1 MKNAKALFLALALG
15 LLTLPAYAQDQNQDE
30 SPAKPDTTA
39 TSELPDGAVAV
50 PDTIEF
56 SEALDD
62 TTAMVV
68 LGGRELF
75 PVHGES
81 IMGAGDRAAALSKAI
96 GEVAKSFK
104 YSPEDLRLVKDERIK
119 ATLIMCD
126 REFLGA
132 VWEYEAM
139 ALGVS
144 EAELAEERMENIRQ
158 AIIDYR
164 SDFSSGSIIKAII
177 YAVLATIILVVLLT
191 VIARLRNRL
200 ENSLEQRIGTLTLF
214 KILKGEVLVDLF
226 RIINRLVYFVTL
238 IWMVLAY
245 LNFLLSLFPWTYG
258 IASQVYGLAAGPL
271 KAFGTAF
278 MKQIPAFFFLAF
290 IIIGTVFL
298 LRGIRFFFH
307 EIERGRIKISGFYPE
322 WGRPTFNIVR
332 LVVISFAFVLAF
344 PYIPGSSSNAFKGM
358 SLFIGLLVSIG
369 SGGAV
374 ANVISGII
382 LIYMRPFAIG
392 DRVLIGQT
400 TGDVV
405 DRNLLTTR
413 LRTTKNERVTIPN
426 TNILAGQIINF
437 TSKARTKELILHT
450 SITIGYDVPWRQVHE
465 LLIGAAQAVENV
477 MEDPAP
483 FVLQKGLNDFYV
495 EYELN
500 AYTDK
505 PRQIPATYSALHE
518 NIQDQFNEAD
528 VEILSPH
535 YRVHRED
542 DQGIEP
548 GQRGN
553 NSEG

>member
-1 MKNAKALFLALALG
+1 MIAMTKLKAFPRSLWIAIILGSVLG
-15 LLTLPAYAQDQNQDE
+15 LLALQGFAQDQNE
-30 SPAKPDTTA
+30 TPAKPDSSITGEEPAAATA
-39 TSELPDGAVAV
+39 I
-50 PDTIEF
+50 PDTIEI
-56 SEALDD
+56 SEALGDS
-62 TTAMVV
+62 TAMVV
-68 LGGRELF
+68 LGGKELF

-81 IMGAGDRAAALSKAI
+81 ILGADERAAGLSEAI
-96 GEVAKSFK
+96 GEIAKSFK
-104 YSPEDLRLVKDERIK
+104 YGPEDLRTVKDERIK
-119 ATLIMCD
+119 ATLLLCD
-126 REFLGA
+126 RVFLGA
-132 VWEYEAM
+132 VWEYEAE

-144 EAELAEERMENIRQ
+144 EAELANERLEIIRQ

-164 SDFSSGSIIKAII
+164 SDFSSGSIIKAVI
-177 YAVLATIILVVLLT
+177 YAVVATILLVVLLT
-191 VIARLRNRL
+191 VISRLRRRL

-214 KILKGEVLVDLF
+214 KVLKGEVLVDLF
-226 RIINRLVYFVTL
+226 RAVNRLVYFVTL

-278 MKQIPAFFFLAF
+278 LEQIPSFFFLAF

-307 EIERGRIKISGFYPE
+307 EVERGRIRISGFYPE

-332 LVVISFAFVLAF
+332 LIVISFSIVVAF
-344 PYIPGSSSNAFKGM
+344 PYIPGSSSGAFKGM

-369 SGGAV
+369 SGGAM

-392 DRVLIGQT
+392 DRIQIGET
-400 TGDVV
+400 VGDVV

-413 LRTTKNERVTIPN
+413 LRTPKNERVTIPN

-450 SITIGYDVPWRQVHE
+450 SVTIGYDVPWRQVHE
-465 LLIGAAQAVENV
+465 LLIGAAKASENV
-477 MEDPAP
+477 MEDPEP
-483 FVLQKGLNDFYV
+483 FVLQKGLNDFYI

-500 AYTDK
+500 AYTEK
-505 PRQIPATYSALHE
+505 PRQIPASYSELHQ
-518 NIQDQFNEAD
+518 NIQDQFNEAG

-535 YRVHRED
+535 FRVMRED
-542 DQGIEP
+542 DQK
-548 GQRGN
+548 N
-553 NSEG
+553 

>member
-1 MKNAKALFLALALG
+1 MIAMTKLKAFPRSLWIAIILGSVLG
-15 LLTLPAYAQDQNQDE
+15 LLALQGFAQDQNE
-30 SPAKPDTTA
+30 TPAKPDSSITGEEPAAATA
-39 TSELPDGAVAV
+39 I
-50 PDTIEF
+50 PDTIEI
-56 SEALDD
+56 SEALGDS
-62 TTAMVV
+62 TAMVV
-68 LGGRELF
+68 LGGKELF

-81 IMGAGDRAAALSKAI
+81 ILGADERAAGLSEAI
-96 GEVAKSFK
+96 GEIAKSFK
-104 YSPEDLRLVKDERIK
+104 YGPEDLRTVKDERIK
-119 ATLIMCD
+119 ATLLLCG
-126 REFLGA
+126 RVFLGA
-132 VWEYEAM
+132 VWEYEAE

-144 EAELAEERMENIRQ
+144 EAELANERLEIIRQ

-164 SDFSSGSIIKAII
+164 SDFSSGSIIKAVI
-177 YAVLATIILVVLLT
+177 YAVVATILLVVLLT
-191 VIARLRNRL
+191 VISRLRRRL

-214 KILKGEVLVDLF
+214 KVLKGEVLVDLF
-226 RIINRLVYFVTL
+226 RAVNRLVYFVTL

-278 MKQIPAFFFLAF
+278 LEQIPSFFFLAF

-307 EIERGRIKISGFYPE
+307 EVERGRIRISGFYPE

-332 LVVISFAFVLAF
+332 LIVISFSIVVAF
-344 PYIPGSSSNAFKGM
+344 PYIPGSSSGAFKGM

-369 SGGAV
+369 SGGAM

-392 DRVLIGQT
+392 DRIQIGET
-400 TGDVV
+400 VGDVV

-413 LRTTKNERVTIPN
+413 LRTPKNERVTIPN

-450 SITIGYDVPWRQVHE
+450 SVTIGYDVPWRQVHE
-465 LLIGAAQAVENV
+465 LLIGAAKASENV
-477 MEDPAP
+477 MEDPEP
-483 FVLQKGLNDFYV
+483 FVLQKGLNDFYI

-505 PRQIPATYSALHE
+505 PRQIPATYSELHQ
-518 NIQDQFNEAD
+518 NIQDQFNEAG

-535 YRVHRED
+535 FRVMRED
-542 DQGIEP
+542 DQK
-548 GQRGN
+548 N
-553 NSEG
+553 

>member
-1 MKNAKALFLALALG
+1 MSISKAIFPAIVLGFLALPG
-15 LLTLPAYAQDQNQDE
+15 FAQDQSE
-30 SPAKPDTTA
+30 TPAEPDTSAAVQEAAAAA
-39 TSELPDGAVAV
+39 T
-50 PDTIEF
+50 PDTIEVTA
-56 SEALDD
+56 ALSD
-62 TTAMVV
+62 TTVMVV
-68 LGGRELF
+68 LAGRELF

-81 IMGAGDRAAALSKAI
+81 ITGADTRAAEMSEAI
-96 GEVAKSFK
+96 GEIAKSFK
-104 YSPEDLRLVKDERIK
+104 YGPDDLRMIKDERIR
-119 ATLIMCD
+119 ATLLMCEG
-126 REFLGA
+126 EFLGA
-132 VWEYEAM
+132 VWEYEAE

-144 EAELAEERMENIRQ
+144 EADLAAERLEIIRQ

-164 SDFSSGSIIKAII
+164 SDFSSGSIIKAVI
-177 YAVLATIILVVLLT
+177 YAVLATILLVVLLT
-191 VIARLRNRL
+191 LISRLQKRL
-200 ENSLEQRIGTLTLF
+200 ENSLEHRIGTLTLF
-214 KILKGEVLVDLF
+214 KVLKGEVLVDFF
-226 RIINRLVYFVTL
+226 RAVNRLIYFITVV
-238 IWMVLAY
+238 WMVLAY
-245 LNFLLSLFPWTYG
+245 LNFLLSLFPWTFG

-271 KAFGTAF
+271 KAFAAAF
-278 MKQIPAFFFLAF
+278 LKQIPSFFFLAF

-298 LRGIRFFFH
+298 LRGIRFIFH
-307 EIERGRIKISGFYPE
+307 EIERGRIKISGFYKE
-322 WGRPTFNIVR
+322 WAKPTFNIVR
-332 LVVISFAFVLAF
+332 LVVITFAFVLAF

-382 LIYMRPFAIG
+382 LIYMRPFALG
-392 DRVLIGQT
+392 DRVRIGET

-413 LRTTKNERVTIPN
+413 IRTTKNERVTIPN

-450 SITIGYDVPWRQVHE
+450 SVTIGYDVPWRQVHE
-465 LLIGAAQAVENV
+465 LLIGAAQAVETV
-477 MEDPAP
+477 MEEPAP
-483 FVLQKGLNDFYV
+483 FVLQKGLNDFYI

-505 PRQIPATYSALHE
+505 PRQIPATYSELHQ

-535 YRVHRED
+535 YRVLREG
-542 DQGIEP
+542 DQGHGP

-553 NSEG
+553 NREG

>member
-1 MKNAKALFLALALG
+1 MVFVLVA
-15 LLTLPAYAQDQNQDE
+15 LTLPGLAQDKDE
-30 SPAKPDTTA
+30 TSAEPDSVTTA
-39 TSELPDGAVAV
+39 EEPAAASAI
-50 PDTIEF
+50 PDTIEV
-56 SEALDD
+56 SEALGDS
-62 TTAMVV
+62 TAMVV
-68 LGGRELF
+68 LRGRELF

-81 IMGAGDRAAALSKAI
+81 VIRAGDRASALSEAI
-96 GEVAKSFK
+96 GEIAKSFK
-104 YSPEDLRLVKDERIK
+104 YSPEDLRIVKDERIK
-119 ATLIMCD
+119 ATLLMCD
-126 REFLGA
+126 RVVLGA
-132 VWEYEAM
+132 VWEYEAE

-144 EAELAEERMENIRQ
+144 EAELAKERLEIIRQ

-164 SDFSSGSIIKAII
+164 SDFSSGSIIKAVI
-177 YAVLATIILVVLLT
+177 YAVLATILLMVLLT
-191 VIARLRNRL
+191 VISRLRRRL

-214 KILKGEVLVDLF
+214 KVLKGEVLVDFF
-226 RIINRLVYFVTL
+226 RAVNRLVYFITVV
-238 IWMVLAY
+238 WMVLAF

-258 IASQVYGLAAGPL
+258 IASQVYRLAAGPL
-271 KAFGTAF
+271 KAFGAAF
-278 MKQIPAFFFLAF
+278 LKQIPSFFFLAF

-298 LRGIRFFFH
+298 LRGIRFFFL

-382 LIYMRPFAIG
+382 LIYMRPFNLG
-392 DRVLIGQT
+392 DRVQIGESV
-400 TGDVV
+400 GDVV

-413 LRTTKNERVTIPN
+413 IRTTKNERVTIPN

-450 SITIGYDVPWRQVHE
+450 SVTIGYEVPWRQVHE
-465 LLIGAAQAVENV
+465 LLIGAAKAVGNV
-477 MEDPAP
+477 MEDPEP
-483 FVLQKGLNDFYV
+483 FVLQKGLNDFYI

-500 AYTDK
+500 AHTDK
-505 PRQIPATYSALHE
+505 PRQIPTTYSELHQ
-518 NIQDQFNEAD
+518 NIQDQFNEAG

-535 YRVHRED
+535 YRVLRED
-542 DQGIEP
+542 DQKK
-548 GQRGN
+548 
-553 NSEG
+553 